1 MGLSPTTPWESIKA
15 DYFVQNLRQDKK
27 KQFTLRELSV
37 KWCVPY
43 GTLRNRASD
52 ERWNEQLQ
60 EKVMEQNTEVV
71 RQVQAEEVATETA
84 IRRRQAK
91 VSRVLSDLG
100 LRRLQ
105 SIDPDRLTTREAIEL
120 VKLGLIG
127 ERQALGLA
135 RTCAFPSPIV
145 DDKWDSVEINI
156 KKHREIQQVAKQLLD
171 HLGRNNPKYKDFLIR
186 EPSRT
191 NETGAPGL

>member
-1 MGLSPTTPWESIKA
+1 M
-15 DYFVQNLRQDKK
+15 QNLRGDKDK
-27 KQFTLRELSV
+27 PFTLRELSN

-52 ERWNEQLQ
+52 EKWNEQLQ
-60 EKVMEQNTEVV
+60 RKVVEQNTEVV
-71 RQVQAEEVATETA
+71 SRVQAEEIATETA

-91 VSRVLSDLG
+91 VSRVLCDLG
-100 LRRLQ
+100 LQRLQ
-105 SIDPDRLTTREAIEL
+105 SIDPLRLTTREAIEL

-145 DDKWDSVEINI
+145 HDKWDSVEINI
-156 KKHREIQQVAKQLLD
+156 KKHREIEQVAKQLLD
-171 HLGRNNPKYKDFLIR
+171 HLGRKNPKYKDFLIK

-191 NETGAPGL
+191 NETGTPDL